1 MNYTEALNI
10 LGLTEDCSEKDI
22 KVAYKRAA
30 KKNHPDLGGSE
41 EAMKMVN
48 EAKRTLELWVKDRRP
63 TAQDFTSKSGDT
75 RGGWY
80 QPNQSS
86 QQGAHRGY
94 RPHRGPFADDWEAYN
109 TQHYGPKVN
118 SDSGYNPFW
127 QAQQA
132 WSQQRNRTQTQD
144 YTGNKA
150 KTSSYAE
157 DVQRLNSLLTEKM
170 LDMKSAQ
177 LAVKIGKILLI
188 LALFALTVIGIAVLP
203 KLDIMDTN
211 KSYYLI
217 LTEVTLIA
225 VSIKLLNLLF
235 NTVINKEVTVEKIKL
250 HIKNNSNGTFVI
262 VTYKG
267 EQLGKF
273 LIGAYGYNDREQ
285 DILFSWRRLVING
298 LGIFQVESNSRRKEI
313 ICGEQR
319 TCRYFEFSKPWIV
332 IPLDCDETMI
342 VYPGIIIY
350 LSDTEVKVEP
360 MPNTSI
366 DIIADASFMPHSIID
381 SFMYLKVCV
390 KHSDGLEKDFY
401 TKSNTT
407 EYPNL
412 V

>member
-10 LGLTEDCSEKDI
+10 LGLTETCSEKDI
-22 KVAYKRAA
+22 KAAYKRAA

-80 QPNQSS
+80 KPNQSS

-118 SDSGYNPFW
+118 SGWGYNPFW

-132 WSQQRNRTQTQD
+132 WSQQRNRAQAQD

-170 LDMKSAQ
+170 IDIKSAQ
-177 LAVKIGKILLI
+177 LAVKIGKIFLI
-188 LALFALTVIGIAVLP
+188 LALFALTVIGIAILP

-298 LGIFQVESNSRRKEI
+298 LGIFQVESDSRRKEI